1 MTKFYTVIIALISFF
16 FLNSGFS
23 QITYITT
30 SNGNYSNC
38 LIWSPTCPPALIPIG
53 DSVIINHDIMLTADL
68 KISGALIINSGKE
81 LSGNKSI
88 TVDLGGAIY
97 NNGSLDIGQDLNNY
111 GSFYNNDYAKF
122 DKVINF
128 GYICNTGTIEVSPTK
143 QFVNTGGTIDCG
155 GEIITCKFVT
165 QNNGGDIANVS
176 NVNMC
181 CNDGYDP
188 NYLYLGGIVDS
199 NTVSFCGITFTG
211 VNLPVE
217 LESFGLDTKEKSVL
231 LNWVTKSELNNDYFV
246 ILRSDD
252 GVSFEEIGKVSGMG
266 NSSITVDYQFTDNR
280 PLIGISYYKLK
291 QVDFDGEISFSQVLR
306 TNFTLGNTF
315 SLYPNPTNSNIN
327 LLLSVDDA
335 TDIFIEIFDVL
346 GKLVF
351 VQNQVV
357 FSGANFVPL
366 NIEIF
371 NEGIYFCKVTF
382 PNGNLMKQR
391 FMKID

>member
-1 MTKFYTVIIALISFF
+1 
-16 FLNSGFS
+16 
-23 QITYITT
+23 
-30 SNGNYSNC
+30 
-38 LIWSPTCPPALIPIG
+38 
-53 DSVIINHDIMLTADL
+53 MLTADL
-68 KISGALIINSGKE
+68 KISGALTINSGIE

-97 NNGSLDIGQDLNNY
+97 NNGSLDIGQDLINY
-111 GSFYNNDYAKF
+111 GSFYNNVYAKF

-176 NVNMC
+176 NVDMC
-181 CNDGYDP
+181 CHDGYDP

-246 ILRSDD
+246 ILRSDN
-252 GVSFEEIGKVSGMG
+252 GVIFEEIGEVSGMG

-280 PLIGISYYKLK
+280 PLIGISYYKLQ
-291 QVDFDGEISFSQVLR
+291 QVDFDGDISFSQVLR

-315 SLYPNPTNSNIN
+315 SLYPNPTNSDIN

-335 TDIFIEIFDVL
+335 SDIFIEIFDVL

-357 FSGANFVPL
+357 FSGTNFVPI

-382 PNGNLMKQR
+382 PNGNLMKQT
-391 FMKID
+391 FVKID